1 MNESDIL
8 KISDK
13 DLVNGLMAFRENL
26 RFLTEEGIIV
36 SMAEFA
42 KVKKAVR
49 ILEKE
54 LLRRNKERLSIRKQG
69 RFTVYSR
76 KDNG

>member
-1 MNESDIL
+1 
-8 KISDK
+8 
-13 DLVNGLMAFRENL
+13 MAFRENL